1 MEQKQVNDVL
11 LNLTKKVEQVST
23 ENKYQTQLLEAVV
36 SSIKDHEHRITNLES
51 LVKVGAVLFAVLAG
65 VLSFST
71 RFLPALLGLFR

>member
-11 LNLTKKVEQVST
+11 LTLTKKVEQVST
-23 ENKYQTQLLEAVV
+23 ENKYQTQLLEAVA
-36 SSIKDHEHRITNLES
+36 SSIKDHERRITNLES
-51 LVKVGAVLFAVLAG
+51 LVKVGAVLFAILAG

>member
-23 ENKYQTQLLEAVV
+23 ENKYQTQLLEAVA

-51 LVKVGAVLFAVLAG
+51 LVKVGAVLFAILAG

>member
-1 MEQKQVNDVL
+1 VEQKQVNDVL

-65 VLSFST
+65 VLSFSS

>member
-65 VLSFST
+65 VLSFSS